1 MQRRPSVTKLTPFQN
16 KSSRVCRDADAI
28 SQHTE
33 DIIQEAHTN
42 TVLNGEKFE
51 AFSLTS
57 WTRQGCL
64 LSSLPFNIVLEV
76 LVEATEEGN
85 KMKRN
90 RRVISQVS
98 LFVYDV
104 QRFFQCKTIL
114 KGKYM
119 IFFKK

>member
-1 MQRRPSVTKLTPFQN
+1 MQRRPSVTKLTSSQD
-16 KSSRVCRDADAI
+16 KSSGVCTDADAI

-33 DIIQEAHTN
+33 DIIQQAHTN

-64 LSSLPFNIVLEV
+64 LSSLPFNTVLEV
-76 LVEATEEGN
+76 LVETIEEGN
-85 KMKRN
+85 KMKKN
-90 RRVISQVS
+90 RKVISQVS

-104 QRFFQCKTIL
+104 RHFLQHKTTL

-119 IFFKK
+119 IFLKK